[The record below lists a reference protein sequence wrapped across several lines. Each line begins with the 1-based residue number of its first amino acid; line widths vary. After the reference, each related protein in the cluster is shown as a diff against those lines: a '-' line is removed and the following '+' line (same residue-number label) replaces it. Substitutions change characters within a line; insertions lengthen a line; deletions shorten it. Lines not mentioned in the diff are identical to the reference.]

1 MANEG
6 SFDARI
12 LGVQVTLRSH
22 DFRSSEQRLI
32 KLFQRV
38 VAHNFETSVSAA
50 KSAIDNKIYV

>member
-22 DFRSSEQRLI
+22 DFRSSEQRLT
-32 KLFQRV
+32 KLFQLV
-38 VAHNFETSVSAA
+38 GAHNFGTSVNAA